1 MKFNKGVTDLSKIET
16 LAGLGLHKLTRL
28 YDEGVR
34 ILKNCKKCI
43 DILTAELCSISLWLC
58 LVHHLSLYSRA
69 PPPSFAYK
77 VDKGGRP
84 PPSFAYSAYLQILM
98 QPTSPHRLISILCW
112 TLSYLLT
119 TLPLQLTSRYLRI
132 VGHPPILRTPL
143 TAKY

>member
-1 MKFNKGVTDLSKIET
+1 MTREGNKSRSTVKFNKGVTDLSKIET

-69 PPPSFAYK
+69 PPPSFAY
-77 VDKGGRP
+77 
-84 PPSFAYSAYLQILM
+84 SAYLQILM